1 MKKRILSVMI
11 IALSLWSIDVFAEPY
26 FTSNNGVELTEFQ
39 YNTLMDIL
47 YEDDVYNLT
56 NEDYENL
63 HVDQMIEGTFT
74 YKTQEFETLEESFP
88 GGLVPYAY
96 HETASKKL
104 TLSKGCYDEYCAVT
118 VSVTWKKK
126 PAVASYDAIGIR
138 FENTSFYDSTN
149 DFTVNLGGSYYFE
162 PNKVVKTG
170 NGVADIK
177 KITTELSYMAMMTKI
192 RPTNNAIVF
201 GSYQHAVE
209 SVTLSQASNFTFSGN
224 GYGQVFL
231 WPMAIREKY
240 DQMSGVYI
248 TLY

>member
-74 YKTQEFETLEESFP
+74 YKTQEFETPEVSST
-88 GGLVPYAY
+88 GGLMPYAY
-96 HETASKKL
+96 HETTSKKI
-104 TLSKGCYDEYCAVT
+104 TLGNMCTDSVCLVT
-118 VSVTWKKK
+118 VDVTWKKK
-126 PAVASYDAIGIR
+126 PAVASYDAIGLR
-138 FENTSFYDSTN
+138 FENTSFYDSANVFSAKMSGT
-149 DFTVNLGGSYYFE
+149 YYYE

-177 KITTELSYMAMMTKI
+177 KITTGLTYMSLQAKI

>member
-11 IALSLWSIDVFAEPY
+11 IALSLWSIYVFAEPY

-74 YKTQEFETLEESFP
+74 YKTQEFETPEVSST
-88 GGLVPYAY
+88 GGLVPYVY
-96 HETASKKL
+96 HETTSKKL
-104 TLSKGCYDEYCAVT
+104 TLARTCYTDVCIITTA
-118 VSVTWKKK
+118 VTWKKV
-126 PAVASYDAIGIR
+126 PAVASYDVIGIR

-149 DFTVNLGGSYYFE
+149 AFTAKMSGTYYYE

-170 NGVADIK
+170 NGLADIK
-177 KITTELSYMAMMTKI
+177 KITTGLTYMALDTKI
-192 RPTNNAIVF
+192 RPSNNGIVYT
-201 GSYQHAVE
+201 SYQHAVK
-209 SVTLSQASNFTFSGN
+209 SVTLSEASNFTFSGN

>member
-26 FTSNNGVELTEFQ
+26 FTSTNGVELTEFQ

-47 YEDDVYNLT
+47 YEDDVNNLT

-63 HVDQMIEGTFT
+63 HVDQMIEGMFT
-74 YKTQEFETLEESFP
+74 YKTQEFETPVESYP
-88 GGLVPYAY
+88 GGIVPYAY

-104 TLSKGCYDEYCAVT
+104 TLGEMCTDSVCLVT
-118 VSVTWKKK
+118 VDVTWKKV

-138 FENTSFYDSTN
+138 FENTSFYDSAN
-149 DFTVNLGGSYYFE
+149 VFTAKMDGTYSYNY
-162 PNKVVKTG
+162 NKAVKTG
-170 NGVADIK
+170 NGLADIK
-177 KITTELSYMAMMTKI
+177 KITTGLTYMSLQAKI
-192 RPTNNAIVF
+192 RPTSNAIVF
-201 GSYQHAVE
+201 GSYQHAVK
-209 SVTLSQASNFTFSGN
+209 SVTLSEASNFTFSGN

-240 DQMSGVYI
+240 DQMGGVYI

>member
-26 FTSNNGVELTEFQ
+26 FTSTNGVELTEFQ

-47 YEDDVYNLT
+47 YEDAVNNLT

-63 HVDQMIEGTFT
+63 HVDRMIEGMFT
-74 YKTQEFETLEESFP
+74 YKTQEFETPVESYP
-88 GGLVPYAY
+88 GGIVPYAY

-104 TLSKGCYDEYCAVT
+104 TLSKGCFDGYCGVT
-118 VSVTWKKK
+118 VSVSWKKI

-149 DFTVNLGGSYYFE
+149 GFTAKMDGTYSYNY
-162 PNKVVKTG
+162 NKAVKTG

-177 KITTELSYMAMMTKI
+177 KITTGLTYMSLFTKI
-192 RPTNNAIVF
+192 RQTNNAIVF
-201 GSYQHAVE
+201 GSYQHAVA

-240 DQMSGVYI
+240 DQMAGVYI